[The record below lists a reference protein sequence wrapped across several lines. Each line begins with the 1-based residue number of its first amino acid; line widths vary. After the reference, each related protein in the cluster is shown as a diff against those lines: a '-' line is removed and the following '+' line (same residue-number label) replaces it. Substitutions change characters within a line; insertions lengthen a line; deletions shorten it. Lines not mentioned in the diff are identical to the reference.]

1 MKKVIIY
8 PHLDPYYSSFYIYGM
23 EQLFGKKNI
32 SYSTKGF
39 ENLPDDIW
47 SVYLCFI
54 IINDVG
60 NITRYVIDSNDYN
73 TVKSGMY
80 EWCDVYGHCNANF
93 ELYPKDK
100 YTKLVSLCP
109 SFGIKCWGVVE
120 TFYRLITNLC
130 KLHFQAKPSVKR
142 LVGRYVKQL
151 LREPYTAYINNQ
163 LIKENYIF
171 FCSTLWY
178 NNTEVNNDEG
188 LNRVRTV
195 FIDACRSV
203 QNVIFEGG
211 LVPRRRSYK
220 QKHKFLQYLTKPV
233 SHKDYLKKIKN
244 SVLVFN
250 TPAFWNC
257 HGWKLGEYMALGKCV
272 VSTSLS
278 NNLPTPIDDE
288 FVLNN
293 YMCFVELNEKDIY
306 KTVQYIISHP
316 EYQQKLSMN
325 LLKYWKEYGTPIASL
340 RLLGIQK

>member
-1 MKKVIIY
+1 M
-8 PHLDPYYSSFYIYGM
+8 
-23 EQLFGKKNI
+23 
-32 SYSTKGF
+32 
-39 ENLPDDIW
+39 
-47 SVYLCFI
+47 
-54 IINDVG
+54 
-60 NITRYVIDSNDYN
+60 
-73 TVKSGMY
+73 
-80 EWCDVYGHCNANF
+80 
-93 ELYPKDK
+93 
-100 YTKLVSLCP
+100 
-109 SFGIKCWGVVE
+109 
-120 TFYRLITNLC
+120 
-130 KLHFQAKPSVKR
+130 
-142 LVGRYVKQL
+142 
-151 LREPYTAYINNQ
+151 
-163 LIKENYIF
+163 
-171 FCSTLWY
+171 
-178 NNTEVNNDEG
+178 
-188 LNRVRTV
+188 
-195 FIDACRSV
+195 
-203 QNVIFEGG
+203 
-211 LVPRRRSYK
+211 
-220 QKHKFLQYLTKPV
+220 QYLTKPV